1 MLWRPLAKN
10 HLIRYRTI
18 DCAACL
24 WLLLLRMKLLPAYSN
39 GDLLCTDCSAVPAA
53 ASQFFGTCMYV
64 QRNRARST
72 YSQHSTSLKVLLCL
86 HVDVGNF
93 EAVYTHQL

>member
-1 MLWRPLAKN
+1 METISQKSPNTLSHYRLCGMLVV
-10 HLIRYRTI
+10 ITVI
-18 DCAACL
+18 I
-24 WLLLLRMKLLPAYSN
+24 LRMKLLPAYSN
-39 GDLLCTDCSAVPAA
+39 GGLLCTGCSAVPAA
-53 ASQFFGTCMYV
+53 ASQFFGMYV
-64 QRNRARST
+64 HRNRARST